1 MKTLTFLARQA
12 PLGSSSAK
20 ACLDMV
26 LASAVFEQQVNYVFL
41 DDGVWQLVRGHA
53 PDGIGAK
60 NTLAALQALELYG
73 VDNVYALD
81 ESMTERQLT
90 QAHLQIPVRLCTPA
104 ELGAMINA
112 SDVVTAL

>member
-12 PLGSSSAK
+12 PFGSSSAK

-26 LASAVFEQQVNYVFL
+26 LASAVFEQQVNYVFM

-53 PDGIGAK
+53 PEGIGAK
-60 NTLAALQALELYG
+60 NVMAALQALELYG
-73 VDNVYALD
+73 VEHIYALE
-81 ESMTERQLT
+81 ESLTERQLT
-90 QAHLQIPVRLCTPA
+90 QAHLQIPVRLCSRA
-104 ELGAMINA
+104 ELSALVQS

>member
-12 PLGSSSAK
+12 PFGSSSAK
-20 ACLDMV
+20 SCLDMV

-53 PDGIGAK
+53 PDGIAAK

-81 ESMTERQLT
+81 ESMSERQLT
-90 QAHLQIPVRLCTPA
+90 QAHLQIPVRLCTRA
-104 ELGAMINA
+104 DLGAMINA
-112 SDVVTAL
+112 SDVVIAL

>member
-12 PLGSSSAK
+12 PFGNSSAK

-53 PDGIGAK
+53 PDGIHAK
-60 NTLAALQALELYG
+60 NSMAALQALELYG

-81 ESMTERQLT
+81 ESMAERHLT
-90 QAHLQIPVRLCTPA
+90 QAQLQIPVRLCTRN
-104 ELGAMINA
+104 ELGALINT

>member
-12 PLGSSSAK
+12 PFGRSSAK

-41 DDGVWQLVRGHA
+41 DDGVWQLVSGHA

-60 NTLAALQALELYG
+60 NTLAALQALALYG

-81 ESMTERQLT
+81 ESMSERQLT
-90 QAHLQIPVRLCTPA
+90 QAHLQIPVRLCTRS